1 MSDEDNATTGD
12 DEVPLGTDP
21 PGGRSSAAGKDAER
35 KMGVKR
41 ESDEDKDQGDPSGEH
56 DPAALE
62 EARRKMGRGD

>member
-12 DEVPLGTDP
+12 DEVPGTDTS
-21 PGGRSSAAGKDAER
+21 GGRSSAAGEDAER

-41 ESDEDKDQGDPSGEH
+41 ESDDDRDQGDPSGDH

>member
-1 MSDEDNATTGD
+1 MSDEENATTGD
-12 DEVPLGTDP
+12 DEAPVGT
-21 PGGRSSAAGKDAER
+21 GGRSRAAGKDAER

-62 EARRKMGRGD
+62 DARRKMGRGE